1 MVDDP
6 IMAEM
11 RRIKA
16 QILAESGGTVQG
28 LFKRL
33 RRHPPPRTV
42 EEFLARRAAE
52 TVPGTDATGEVEP
65 DAEPD
70 AEPVVGDARACPPP
84 PALTA
89 SARP

>member
-28 LFKRL
+28 LFERL

-42 EEFLARRAAE
+42 EEFRARRAAQTAPDGE
-52 TVPGTDATGEVEP
+52 ATCEVESHL
-65 DAEPD
+65 EP
-70 AEPVVGDARACPPP
+70 AAGDAPASPPP